1 MNLEQQFIEN
11 INKNKLI
18 IPKGEIDA
26 EREFNYYLEHEKLV
40 AYFDTEEKVR
50 NFLDNPTIQML
61 MVHNHVNKMERD
73 EILHSDTWYRIEEDN
88 VGNPQNNGNLIHHAF
103 SLNQFLKHADNN
115 QINSIFEFGG
125 GYGSFIRLIRKLGY
139 DCHVHSYDLPFFS
152 ELQKYF
158 LGRLNINNVTFYSNE
173 MPFIRVD
180 LFVGLWSFSEASLAV
195 REKIMKYVTFKNCLI
210 AYQPE
215 CNGINNLQWFHNTF
229 RTRQNIKSP
238 TKWFDYE
245 VPHLKS
251 RYLIGIHES

>member
-1 MNLEQQFIEN
+1 MTLEQQFIEN

-61 MVHNHVNKMERD
+61 MVHNHVHDIEFNEV
-73 EILHSDTWYRIEEDN
+73 LHIN
-88 VGNPQNNGNLIHHAF
+88 NPAYFSTSKDAGNLIHHGY
-103 SLNQFLKHADNN
+103 SLNQLMKHTGKGVVM
-115 QINSIFEFGG
+115 NSVFEFGG
-125 GYGSFIRLIRKLGY
+125 GYGSFIRLLRQVGFSGRI
-139 DCHVHSYDLPFFS
+139 HSYDLPFFS

-158 LGRLNINNVTFYSNE
+158 LGRLGINNVTYYSNE
-173 MPFIRVD
+173 IDDIIDVD
-180 LFVGLWSFSEASLAV
+180 LFVGLWSFSEASLQV
-195 REKIMKYVTFKNCLI
+195 RAKILGQVNFKNCLI
-210 AYQPE
+210 AYQPN
-215 CNGINNLQWFHNTF
+215 CNGINNMEYFESF
-229 RTRQNIKSP
+229 RLKWNHIKF
-238 TKWFDYE
+238 FDYE

>member
-1 MNLEQQFIEN
+1 MATLEQQFIEN

-18 IPKGEIDA
+18 IPEWEIDC

-61 MVHNHVNKMERD
+61 MVHNHVDKIEVD
-73 EILHSDTWYRIEEDN
+73 EVKDAGIYPTDEDDI
-88 VGNPQNNGNLIHHAF
+88 GNPKSNGNLIHHAY
-103 SLNQFLKHADNN
+103 SLNQFLK
-115 QINSIFEFGG
+115 QIHPAIVSIFEFGG
-125 GYGSFIRLIRKLGY
+125 GYGSLIRLFARLRTKGPFY
-139 DCHVHSYDLPFFS
+139 SYDLPFFS

-158 LGRLNINNVTFYSNE
+158 LGRLNIGNTYFYSNK
-173 MPFIRVD
+173 MPAVYVD
-180 LFVGLWSFSEASLAV
+180 LFVGLWSFSEASIAV
-195 REKIMKYVTFKNCLI
+195 REEILQSVTFKNCLI

-215 CNGINNLQWFHNTF
+215 CNGINNIEYFEKL
-229 RTRQNIKSP
+229 KSRIVMEE
-238 TKWFDYE
+238 WFDYE